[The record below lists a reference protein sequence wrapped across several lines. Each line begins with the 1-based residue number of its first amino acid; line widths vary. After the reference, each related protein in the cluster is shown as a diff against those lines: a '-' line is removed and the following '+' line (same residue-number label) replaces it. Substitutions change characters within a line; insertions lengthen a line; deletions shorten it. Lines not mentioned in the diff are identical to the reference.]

1 MSKITFETFLVKF
14 LGIQGGK
21 VDWAET
27 KYWLS
32 CSRRTIIGI
41 TDRRRRHCRW
51 ATIGVNFFNKN
62 LWLTKGEIFSPKS
75 RRFEFIKI
83 WHLSIELLQRGR
95 HRQWDQIWRNGGTL
109 AGKSLGNFLECLL
122 EFGIILNLLWEN
134 LLCSLAKFSLL
145 QMFKY
150 SKINFPSGHTF
161 SAQFFDF
168 IYDPKTQKYFL
179 S

>member
-1 MSKITFETFLVKF
+1 MAQNGSKLFYAEQQMSKITFETFLVKF

-32 CSRRTIIGI
+32 CSSRTIIGI
-41 TDRRRRHCRW
+41 TDRRHCRW

-83 WHLSIELLQRGR
+83 
-95 HRQWDQIWRNGGTL
+95 
-109 AGKSLGNFLECLL
+109 
-122 EFGIILNLLWEN
+122 
-134 LLCSLAKFSLL
+134 
-145 QMFKY
+145 
-150 SKINFPSGHTF
+150 
-161 SAQFFDF
+161 
-168 IYDPKTQKYFL
+168 
-179 S
+179 